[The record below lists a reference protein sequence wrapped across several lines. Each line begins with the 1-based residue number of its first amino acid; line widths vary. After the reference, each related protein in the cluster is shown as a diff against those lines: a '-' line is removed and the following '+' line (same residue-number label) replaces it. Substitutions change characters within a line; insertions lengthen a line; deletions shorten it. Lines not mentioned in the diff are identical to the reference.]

1 VGQEIQ
7 LQVGV
12 KVLLKNPA
20 GKYLVVHRSAD
31 KYPEVPNPWD
41 SVGGRIHPGTPLL
54 ENLKREVK
62 EETELEVI
70 GEPRLLKAQ
79 DILRITGKH
88 IVRLTHV
95 AETSGEPTLDEEHD
109 DYQWLSLEQIKQLE
123 GLDIYLKEVLETVT
137 IGEQ

>member
-1 VGQEIQ
+1 MSDIQ

-12 KVLLKNPA
+12 KVLLKNPN
-20 GKYLVVHRSAD
+20 GKYLLLHRSAK
-31 KYPEVPNPWD
+31 KYPEVSNPWD
-41 SVGGRIHPGTPLL
+41 SVGGRIHTGTSLL

-62 EETELEVI
+62 EETDLEII

-79 DILRITGKH
+79 DILRIEGKH

-109 DYQWLSLEQIKQLE
+109 DYQWLTIEEIKQQP
-123 GLDIYLKEVLETVT
+123 GLDVYLKDVLETVT
-137 IGEQ
+137 IGD